1 MNCYIFFDPRRFLV
15 SKFFQRLYFNQFIYK
30 IQVVYQK
37 ILENPAVFGSFLN
50 IAQFIRKQKCFFG
63 NLFNTLLAVSKKVA

>member
-1 MNCYIFFDPRRFLV
+1 MNCYIFFDSGHNPV

-37 ILENPAVFGSFLN
+37 ILEKPFVFGSFLN
-50 IAQFIRKQKCFFG
+50 IAQFILKQNCFFG
-63 NLFNTLLAVSKKVA
+63 NLFNTLLAVSLKVE

>member
-1 MNCYIFFDPRRFLV
+1 MNCYIFFDSRRFPV

-37 ILENPAVFGSFLN
+37 ILEKPAIWGSFLN
-50 IAQFIRKQKCFFG
+50 IAQFIIKQNCFFG
-63 NLFNTLLAVSKKVA
+63 NLFNTSLAVSAKVE